1 MDRSMFSRST
11 VQHST
16 DIPPELVESRFS
28 TLMPIV
34 LVAFGQILVG
44 AIASLQTADPAFIVI
59 TLLSIVVTVARL
71 GIIAAYRHRSR
82 SSDDAA
88 SAARWQRRYQIGSY
102 AAATLVGAL
111 ALRSFTIGN
120 AEIAMMGNAVAFGY
134 ASGIVARGAIPP
146 RWAFAGI
153 TLVTVP
159 IIIGCLTHP
168 TEPAYLCL
176 ALLVS
181 IFYVGSF
188 DVIRSNYEPA
198 SRQIELKRQYEEMAK
213 FDPLTRL
220 RNRSALAEISARI
233 ASGER
238 IAVHYLDLDRFKA
251 ANDRYGHP
259 AGDML
264 LKEVANRL
272 NSQTSQTGLA
282 IRLGGDEFL
291 VTQTGITRRED
302 AEDLADRLADAIG
315 LPYIVGEQSIHLG
328 VSIGFAIA
336 PEDGTTAEDLLTHA
350 DNALYVSKRTHSD
363 VTLVPMP
370 PALAPNQD
378 LRFTTPIEFE
388 RRL

>member
-1 MDRSMFSRST
+1 MFSRT
-11 VQHST
+11 AAQQHS
-16 DIPPELVESRFS
+16 DIPLELVESRFS

-44 AIASLQTADPAFIVI
+44 TIASLQTADPAFIVI
-59 TLLSIVVTVARL
+59 TILSVIVTIARL
-71 GIIAAYRHRSR
+71 VIIFAYRRR
-82 SSDDAA
+82 SSDDPA
-88 SAARWQRRYQIGSY
+88 STSRWQRRYQIGSY

-111 ALRSFTIGN
+111 ALRSFTIGS

-188 DVIRSNYEPA
+188 DVIRSNYESA

-233 ASGER
+233 ANGER

-272 NSQTSQTGLA
+272 SAQTSQTGMA

-291 VTQTGITRRED
+291 VVQAGVPRREE
-302 AEDLADRLADAIG
+302 AEYLADRLADAIS
-315 LPYIVGEQSIHLG
+315 LPYIVGEQSVHLG

-336 PEDGTTAEDLLTHA
+336 PEDGTTAEALLARA
-350 DNALYVSKRTHSD
+350 DNALYVSKRAHND
-363 VTLVPMP
+363 VTLVPLP
-370 PALAPNQD
+370 PALAPGHD
-378 LRFTTPIEFE
+378 LNFSTPIEFE
-388 RRL
+388 RRV